1 LCAYCIEIED
11 NLLQIAFSWDGQ
23 YANRFPEIL
32 AVLCAGSVF
41 QGVVALAQ
49 IWQGFAFLTA
59 WVESTM
65 KAFIR
70 FLSSSVVLL
79 CLFSP
84 KDLKAL
90 LKLY

>member
-11 NLLQIAFSWDGQ
+11 NLLQIAFWSNVQ
-23 YANRFPEIL
+23 YANRFPEIPSL
-32 AVLCAGSVF
+32 PCAGSVF

-49 IWQGFAFLTA
+49 IRQGFAFLTA
-59 WVESTM
+59 RAESTM

-70 FLSSSVVLL
+70 FLSSSVALR

-84 KDLKAL
+84 KELKAL
-90 LKLY
+90 LKIY